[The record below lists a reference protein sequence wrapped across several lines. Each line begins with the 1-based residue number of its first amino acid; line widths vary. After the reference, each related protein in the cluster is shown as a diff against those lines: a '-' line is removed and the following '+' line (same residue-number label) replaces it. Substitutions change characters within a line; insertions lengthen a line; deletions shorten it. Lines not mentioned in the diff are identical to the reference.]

1 MACSYNPLFIYQ
13 VLFDLF
19 RGGVF
24 EQHPFLRVEQIKCRH
39 GFQVVHRIPRRFL
52 FIRWGTKALR
62 QEIVPS
68 NPHTR
73 IVYSEYV
80 KIER

>member
-39 GFQVVHRIPRRFL
+39 GFQVVHRIPDQRS
-52 FIRWGTKALR
+52 
-62 QEIVPS
+62 EE
-68 NPHTR
+68 HT
-73 IVYSEYV
+73 SELQSHA
-80 KIER
+80 